1 MKHQPYFNNPRVR
14 QISYQGPPRNR
25 AERRAM
31 AKSSKKRNVQGFSTL
46 SRLKAKTKD
55 FQPHEFKAETY
66 KIKSQ
71 AYKHKTNEELLDEY
85 QRFKF
90 EEAITKREER
100 QAEYQAKRQPAVQL
114 NEALEYA
121 SSIYG
126 GNSEY
131 TKYLIP
137 LMRQLMG
144 DDYLPEA
151 GDKTTYF
158 TISKDYTGNPN
169 ELFRYVHFKTIPRG
183 TEYVDKMLELDWSSP
198 ENYYSH
204 LADINA
210 QRYSS
215 NLTDS
220 GFTPEVIDLLEYIM
234 NTSAAWRIAK
244 RNAQDSDQ
252 VKSNWLTLFSTAQEA
267 QGAGSNVMNKFV
279 QMVMNEEDLGIIM
292 QTIDTMIYSAV
303 KE

>member
-31 AKSSKKRNVQGFSTL
+31 AKSSKKRNVQGFSKL
-46 SRLKAKTKD
+46 SQLKQKIQNIFKPKESKAKVVKSAD
-55 FQPHEFKAETY
+55 KVALLGEYYAEQ
-66 KIKSQ
+66 KRFDE
-71 AYKHKTNEELLDEY
+71 ALEE
-85 QRFKF
+85 R
-90 EEAITKREER
+90 EAR
-100 QAEYQAKRQPAVQL
+100 QAEYQAKRQPAVKV

-169 ELFRYVHFKTIPRG
+169 ELFSYVHFKTIPRG
-183 TEYVDKMLELDWSSP
+183 TEYVDKILELDWSSP

-220 GFTPEVIDLLEYIM
+220 GFTPQVIDLLEYIM

-267 QGAGSNVMNKFV
+267 QGAGSDVMNKFV

-292 QTIDTMIYSAV
+292 QTIDTMIYSSL

>member
-1 MKHQPYFNNPRVR
+1 MKQQPYFNNPRLR
-14 QISYQGPPRNR
+14 QVSYQGPPRNR

-31 AKSSKKRNVQGFSTL
+31 AKSSKKRNVQGFSKL
-46 SRLKAKTKD
+46 SQLKQKIQSIFKPKESKAKSV
-55 FQPHEFKAETY
+55 
-66 KIKSQ
+66 KS
-71 AYKHKTNEELLDEY
+71 ANKVELLDEY
-85 QRFKF
+85 YAEQKRFDEAL
-90 EEAITKREER
+90 EEREAR
-100 QAEYQAKRQPAVQL
+100 QAEYQAKRQPAVKV

-121 SSIYG
+121 SSLYG

-144 DDYLPEA
+144 DDYLPEP

-169 ELFRYVHFKTIPRG
+169 ELFKYVHFKTIPRG
-183 TEYVDKMLELDWSSP
+183 TEYVDKILELDWSSP

-220 GFTPEVIDLLEYIM
+220 GFTPEVINLLEYIM

-244 RNAQDSDQ
+244 RNSQDSDQ

-267 QGAGSNVMNKFV
+267 QEAGADVMNKFV

-292 QTIDTMIYSAV
+292 QTVDTMIYSAV